1 MQSQLTS
8 SFQETSDDD
17 EAKRKMQEKL
27 EKKNKKALTEKEI
40 DALVDIDIGETETF
54 DLLFIPS
61 SLVQNDTDEQTIV
74 TTENKKY
81 EELKAN
87 KVGSDSYNER
97 GSQTLNLTQKNRDIF
112 YRGFMQ
118 ENKDLQATNWDI
130 DDASKAKK
138 MTEAR
143 QQQLDY

>member
-1 MQSQLTS
+1 
-8 SFQETSDDD
+8 
-17 EAKRKMQEKL
+17 MQEKL

-143 QQQLDY
+143 Q